1 MKVIFAKQRILIPIV
16 FASALVLSLGVYFFK
31 QWLRPP
37 IKLGILHSLT
47 GTLAF
52 SEKTMV
58 DAELMAIDEINAS
71 GGILGRKIF
80 PIVVDGKSDDLI
92 FAQEAERLIV
102 QEKVSAIVGCW
113 TSSSRRAVKKVVEK
127 YNNLLMYP
135 ITSEGADESSNVVVV
150 GASQNQQIV
159 PCALWSYYN
168 LGKNFFLVG
177 TEDVYSRVA
186 LAIIKEVL
194 KTVDAQVLGEEYLL
208 WKSVDVS
215 GPIQKILDL
224 KPDVII
230 NTIQGDAVEVFFNE
244 LRAHGI
250 TPEKIPVMSVGSVGE
265 TEFAILG
272 VSAMAGDYV
281 TASYFQSIEREK
293 NYTFVTNFKKRF
305 GMSAAISDWTESAYV
320 SVYLWAN
327 AVQTAEDTSP
337 LQVLKYMHNRVIN
350 APEGIVYTDNKQL
363 NSWKMIYIGKLRSDG
378 QFTIVW
384 DSGSQ
389 VQPLNFPIFKEKKEW
404 EQFIN
409 DLYVQWGNRW
419 SKIE

>member
-1 MKVIFAKQRILIPIV
+1 MKIISAKERRLIPIV
-16 FASALVLSLGVYFFK
+16 LASILVLSLSFYFFK
-31 QWLRPP
+31 QFMHTP

-52 SEKTMV
+52 SEKNMV
-58 DAELMAIDEINAS
+58 DAELMAIDEINAN
-71 GGILGRKIF
+71 GGILGRKIL
-80 PIVVDGKSDDLI
+80 PIVVDAKSDDLI

-102 QEKVSAIVGCW
+102 QEKVVAIVGCW
-113 TSSSRRAVKKVVEK
+113 TSSSRKSVKPVVEK
-127 YNNLLMYP
+127 YHNLLMYP
-135 ITSEGADESSNVVVV
+135 ITSEGADESPNVVIV

-168 LGKNFFLVG
+168 LGKKFFLIG
-177 TEDVYSRVA
+177 TEDIYSRVA
-186 LAIIKEVL
+186 QAIIKEVL

-230 NTIQGDAVEVFFNE
+230 NTIQGDAVGVFFNE
-244 LRAHGI
+244 LRTSGI
-250 TPEKIPVMSVGSVGE
+250 TPDKIPVMSVGSVGE
-265 TEFAILG
+265 TEFAELG

-305 GMSAAISDWTESAYV
+305 GVNASISDWTESAYV
-320 SVYLWAN
+320 SVYLWAD
-327 AVQTAEDTSP
+327 AVRIAENPEPT
-337 LQVLKYMHNRVIN
+337 QVLKHMHNRVIN

-363 NSWKMIYIGKLRSDG
+363 NSWKMIYVGRLRSDG

-384 DSGSQ
+384 DSASQ

-419 SKIE
+419 SKVE

>member
-1 MKVIFAKQRILIPIV
+1 MKITSAKQRRWIPIV
-16 FASALVLSLGVYFFK
+16 LASAVVLGLGAYFFEH
-31 QWLRPP
+31 LIRPP

-58 DAELMAIDEINAS
+58 DAELMAIDEINAK
-71 GGILGRKIF
+71 GGILGRKIL
-80 PIVVDGKSDDLI
+80 PIVVDAKSDDLV

-102 QEKVSAIVGCW
+102 QEKVTAIIGCW
-113 TSSSRRAVKKVVEK
+113 TSSSRKAVKTVVEK

-135 ITSEGADESSNVVVV
+135 ITSEGADESPNVVVV

-168 LGKNFFLVG
+168 LGKKFFLFG
-177 TEDVYSRVA
+177 TEDIYSRVA
-186 LAIIKEVL
+186 QAIIKETL

-208 WKSVDVS
+208 WESVDVS
-215 GPIQKILDL
+215 GPVQKILDL

-230 NTIQGDAVEVFFNE
+230 NTIQGDAVEVFFGE
-244 LRAHGI
+244 LRKHGI

-265 TEFAILG
+265 TEFAELG

-281 TASYFQSIEREK
+281 TASYFQSLEREE
-293 NYTFVTNFKKRF
+293 NYIFVTNYKKRF
-305 GMSAAISDWTESAYV
+305 GSSASISDWTESGYV
-320 SVYLWAN
+320 SVYLWAD
-327 AVQTAEDTSP
+327 AVRAAQDPSP
-337 LQVLKYMHNRVIN
+337 VQVLKHMHNRVIN
-350 APEGIVYTDNKQL
+350 APEGIVYTDNKEL
-363 NSWKMIYIGKLRSDG
+363 NSWKMIRVGKLRSDG

-419 SKIE
+419 SKIG